1 MNSSQW
7 GETAVH
13 AVLVLTSTMIS
24 NTMAKYTQ
32 ILSTWNIQTLKVLF
46 LICIIYLVATLLV
59 TPGLNVQTHLFTVSE
74 SLSES
79 FKFVSC
85 PVLPF

>member
-32 ILSTWNIQTLKVLF
+32 IVSTWNIQTLKVLF
-46 LICIIYLVATLLV
+46 LICLIYLVATLLGA
-59 TPGLNVQTHLFTVSE
+59 PGLNVQTHLFTVSE